1 MKKVLTVAFLVVS
14 LLKIN
19 AQGFSGS
26 IEFKYYNLKDTNSNV
41 YYVKDKMV
49 KLEQYVKKTTV
60 TEGSFIFDL
69 KTNSIKAVHHK
80 RKVWSDHKSETPP
93 IIKGVCE
100 VIKGSN
106 SKTMSGYKCK
116 EYIVKNP
123 SENTSITYWIAEG
136 KFNFF
141 VPMMKLW
148 NRKDRQS
155 IYFNQIS
162 NLPEGSM
169 PLYSEE
175 KQISDGKTITKLE
188 VTKINKKAPE
198 NSAFEIPATYNKFE

>member
-1 MKKVLTVAFLVVS
+1 MKKVLFVAFLVVS

-26 IEFKYYNLKDTNSNV
+26 IEFKYFNLKDTNSNV

-69 KTNSIKAVHHK
+69 KANSIKAVHHK

-106 SKTMSGYKCK
+106 TKTLSGYKCK

-123 SENTSITYWIAEG
+123 SENTIITYWIAEG

-155 IYFNQIS
+155 IYFNQIA

-175 KQISDGKTITKLE
+175 KQISDGKIITRLE
-188 VTKINKKAPE
+188 VTKINKKAPD

>member
-1 MKKVLTVAFLVVS
+1 MKRAFFLFFVVSS

-26 IEFKYYNLKDTNSNV
+26 IEFKYFNLKDTNSNA

-49 KLEQYVKKTTV
+49 KLEQYVKRTT
-60 TEGSFIFDL
+60 TPEGSFIFDL
-69 KTNSIKAVHHK
+69 KANNIKAVHHK

-106 SKTMSGYKCK
+106 TKTVAGFKCK
-116 EYIVKNP
+116 EFIVKNLN
-123 SENTSITYWIAEG
+123 ENTIITYWIAEG

-155 IYFNQIS
+155 IYFNQITG
-162 NLPEGSM
+162 LPEGSM
-169 PLYSEE
+169 PLLSEE
-175 KQISDGKTITKLE
+175 KQISDGKLITKLE
-188 VTKINKKAPE
+188 VIKINKKTPE
-198 NSAFEIPATYNKFE
+198 DSAFEIPAGYNKSE

>member
-69 KTNSIKAVHHK
+69 KTNTIKAVHHK

-106 SKTMSGYKCK
+106 SKTVSGYKCK

-141 VPMMKLW
+141 APMMKLW

-155 IYFNQIS
+155 IYFNQITS
-162 NLPEGSM
+162 LPEGSM
-169 PLYSEE
+169 PMYSEE
-175 KQISDGKTITKLE
+175 KQISDGKIITKLE
-188 VTKINKKAPE
+188 VTKVNKKTPE